1 MEMKRIRTLI
11 QTSVILAVPVFFAS
25 CDKDGGKDNG
35 GESAVSVFNYDGIET
50 PVAKAFADADGDM
63 ISFFATPDSGVENP
77 DEFYAEN
84 SPSYIWLHFDKSFA
98 TGSDYDI
105 MEEPFE
111 ISGYNSATGEY
122 FLWDADNTDTFVAGT
137 LNISYNDAST
147 VCKVSLTVIF
157 SSGKI
162 MSMTAEAV
170 VSGKQQESGSANTII
185 INNETKPIRAA
196 FFEDTDDGRTHIYLT
211 SANIEYLEELELAV
225 NYVELVVDSDETD
238 GEKVNI
244 ADTDKY
250 FEISFTDNF
259 SGTTTSVSSENVS
272 SLSMGEYTVSRS
284 PADPSE
290 FSVKIVVV
298 LSGTAINAEFSGN
311 ATSADKTIA
320 PPANEYFFNN
330 EAPVAIQSAIL
341 DKSGNLKDKDGNA
354 CWEIW
359 LSSSANLTGI
369 DGMDADDIHIV
380 IPSVCFDGNIYG
392 LSVLKDD
399 NFYVEH
405 RNVKWVYDAA
415 GEDIATGT
423 VEASVKGNELTVN
436 FYNLYKGTDSLE
448 GYYSGTATIIE

>member
-185 INNETKPIRAA
+185 INNVPI
-196 FFEDTDDGRTHIYLT
+196 
-211 SANIEYLEELELAV
+211 
-225 NYVELVVDSDETD
+225 
-238 GEKVNI
+238 K
-244 ADTDKY
+244 
-250 FEISFTDNF
+250 
-259 SGTTTSVSSENVS
+259 
-272 SLSMGEYTVSRS
+272 
-284 PADPSE
+284 
-290 FSVKIVVV
+290 
-298 LSGTAINAEFSGN
+298 
-311 ATSADKTIA
+311 
-320 PPANEYFFNN
+320 
-330 EAPVAIQSAIL
+330 
-341 DKSGNLKDKDGNA
+341 
-354 CWEIW
+354 
-359 LSSSANLTGI
+359 
-369 DGMDADDIHIV
+369 
-380 IPSVCFDGNIYG
+380 
-392 LSVLKDD
+392 
-399 NFYVEH
+399 
-405 RNVKWVYDAA
+405 
-415 GEDIATGT
+415 
-423 VEASVKGNELTVN
+423 
-436 FYNLYKGTDSLE
+436 
-448 GYYSGTATIIE
+448 